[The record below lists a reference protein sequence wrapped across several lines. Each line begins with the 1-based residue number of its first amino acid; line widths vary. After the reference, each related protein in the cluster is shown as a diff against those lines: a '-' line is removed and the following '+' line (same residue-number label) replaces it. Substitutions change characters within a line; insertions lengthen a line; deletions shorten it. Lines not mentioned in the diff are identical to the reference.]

1 MIFVVLIGVIL
12 SSFLL
17 TLLIFKKIKNKVDY
31 VLLPYLSL
39 SILHQLFF
47 YLDYSGEIHTNE
59 LIWGL
64 GNGLI
69 LLEGPLFCF
78 YIYSLTK
85 NSYLSKKICFINI
98 LPFLVYGIFYF
109 YYFHNVFPNTNTQ
122 IYNGFI
128 YINDQLSIVWLIF
141 ALAFVLTGPIYL
153 LWFYRML
160 KSYDANLKQQVSNY
174 EKMNRKW
181 VRALFMIYIT
191 SLSIILLSYF
201 ASIMSPTIPTAVFQL
216 SYRVIYV
223 IGILLIAFIALKDT
237 TIFSNIIFE
246 EGSSKNGKR
255 YENSKI
261 NSNKRELLNTK
272 LIDYMSA
279 EEPYLEPRLTL
290 KQLSIELEMSAHIL
304 SQIINEE
311 HSQNFYDFVNSYR
324 VKHLKELLDDK
335 QYKTKTL
342 LAIALESGFNS
353 KATFNSV
360 FKKLTNQTPSE
371 YIKNKK

>member
-17 TLLIFKKIKNKVDY
+17 TLLIFKKKKNKADY
-31 VLLPYLSL
+31 VLLPYIGL

-47 YLDYSGEIHTNE
+47 YLDYSVAIHANE

-78 YIYSLTK
+78 YIYSLTN
-85 NSYLSKKICFINI
+85 NSYLSKKAYFINI
-98 LPFLVYGIFYF
+98 SPFLVYGVFYF
-109 YYFHNVFPNTNTQ
+109 YYFYTVFPNTNTQ

-128 YINDQLSIVWLIF
+128 YINDQLSIVWLTF
-141 ALAFVLTGPIYL
+141 AVAFILTGPIYL

-160 KSYDANLKQQVSNY
+160 KSYDANLKQQVSSY

-237 TIFSNIIFE
+237 TIFSNIVFE
-246 EGSSKNGKR
+246 DGSTKR
-255 YENSKI
+255 YKNSKI
-261 NSNKRELLNTK
+261 DSDKKELLNTK
-272 LIDYMSA
+272 LIDYMSV

-304 SQIINEE
+304 SQIINEV

-353 KATFNSV
+353 KATFNTV

-371 YIKNKK
+371 YIKNKN